1 MRDYLTT
8 YLNAINGTQS
18 LETCV
23 SIEVSKVSKPTF
35 EPFDTSQGASIPE
48 NVLLFR
54 AMMDREPDW
63 LREHTDEIEE
73 RAAIMEYDGGLL
85 RERAESSALDWAR
98 NWFAPVPF

>member
-1 MRDYLTT
+1 MRDYLTA
-8 YLNAINGTQS
+8 YLDADDGARS
-18 LETCV
+18 SEV
-23 SIEVSKVSKPTF
+23 RAGSEVSKVSKPTF

-98 NWFAPVPF
+98 VWFAPVPF

>member
-98 NWFAPVPF
+98 VWFAPVPF